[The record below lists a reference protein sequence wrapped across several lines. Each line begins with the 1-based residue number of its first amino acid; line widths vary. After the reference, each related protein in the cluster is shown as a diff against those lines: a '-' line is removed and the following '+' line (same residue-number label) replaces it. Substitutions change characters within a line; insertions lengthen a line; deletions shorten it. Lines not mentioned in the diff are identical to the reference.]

1 MKKKR
6 AAAVQ
11 PDDDDDD
18 DDDDDGV
25 VVPKGG
31 GGSSGGRDDGSS
43 SSKSPRIKKQPRKT
57 SASTDD
63 PLCVASSTSVA
74 AADDPATTNVCALI
88 ETAYCN
94 VDGYGIARDAKR
106 QQREAGVFHDGIQ
119 FGEVRVESFLTAL
132 GWLSPQPGESFVDL
146 GSGTGKAVLTA
157 AAAYPLAAADGV
169 ELLRP
174 LHDAGA
180 AALERCRSSLRTPN
194 VNLTCADALEYP
206 WSTYDLVFV
215 TLTCFTDEMVER
227 VRATASKLR
236 KGARL
241 LVTSRP
247 LDNAGLRLIRR
258 EKLPYGGKHGMMS
271 YLAYERV

>member
-1 MKKKR
+1 MALVE
-6 AAAVQ
+6 AAYR
-11 PDDDDDD
+11 
-18 DDDDDGV
+18 
-25 VVPKGG
+25 
-31 GGSSGGRDDGSS
+31 S
-43 SSKSPRIKKQPRKT
+43 I
-57 SASTDD
+57 
-63 PLCVASSTSVA
+63 
-74 AADDPATTNVCALI
+74 
-88 ETAYCN
+88 
-94 VDGYGIARDAKR
+94 DGYGIARDAKR

-132 GWLSPQPGESFVDL
+132 AWLNPQPGESFVDL

-157 AAAYPLAAADGV
+157 AAAHSLAAADGV

-174 LHDAGA
+174 LHDAGMV
-180 AALERCRSSLRTPN
+180 ALERCRSSLRAAS
-194 VNLTCADALEYP
+194 VNLSCGDALDFP

-227 VRATASKLR
+227 VRLAAPKLR

-247 LDNAGLRLIRR
+247 LEHAALRLIRR
-258 EKLPYGGKHGMMS
+258 EKLPYGGTHGMMS